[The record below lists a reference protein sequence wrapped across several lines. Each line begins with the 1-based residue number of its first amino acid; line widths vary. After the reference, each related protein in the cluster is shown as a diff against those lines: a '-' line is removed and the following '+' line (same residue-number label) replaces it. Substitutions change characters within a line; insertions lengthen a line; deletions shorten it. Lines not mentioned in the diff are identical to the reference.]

1 MVNVSEDRINT
12 LKDVLLN
19 NGMFSSTYF
28 GASQTVRNR
37 NSVTLKIQITMEDAE
52 CPTNLGMGS

>member
-19 NGMFSSTYF
+19 NGLFSSTYF

-37 NSVTLKIQITMEDAE
+37 TSVTLKI
-52 CPTNLGMGS
+52 